1 MAKKIGFI
9 GCGNMGSSIL
19 SGILDAGLY
28 DKSDV
33 LVSCRSESS
42 KDRITEEFG
51 VAISISSI

>member
-51 VAISISSI
+51 VSIV